1 MKRLRL
7 SALLMLWTLA
17 FPARADSIWEKAKSP
32 PKPGLLNND
41 EVHRLAAVA
50 LHTSRTVKATDP
62 IFGAQTQA
70 SLSPTADMLRR
81 HSAATSA
88 DPRLR
93 YDLGLVL
100 AKLRDCKA
108 AVVVLEDA
116 LKFAGAHPF
125 AEDGSFEL
133 AICYSLMGRH
143 ADEERAYLI
152 ALEVTDRRTHK
163 AIVYSNL
170 AESRMAQG
178 KLDAGIDAAE
188 QAIDL
193 EPDFASARF
202 NLAILRDRSGDA
214 FGALDAAKHAV
225 ELDPEGEYL
234 DGEGVFFEPPYEKH
248 WYYALRDLALADRT
262 MGDERVGHLM
272 AALVAYR
279 KWLDAADPADRY
291 RPRCLEDVARIEKI
305 LKLKPPKP

>member
-1 MKRLRL
+1 MKRAVV
-7 SALLMLWTLA
+7 ALLLTLA
-17 FPARADSIWEKAKSP
+17 LPARADSIWEKAKTP
-32 PKPGLLNND
+32 PKPGLLTND

-50 LHTSRTVKATDP
+50 LHTARSTRANDP
-62 IFGAQTQA
+62 IFGGQTVA
-70 SLSPTADMLRR
+70 PLFGARDMLVR
-81 HSAATSA
+81 HSAATSS

-108 AVVVLEDA
+108 SVVVLENA
-116 LKFAGAHPF
+116 VAFARTHPF
-125 AEDGSFEL
+125 VEDGSFEL
-133 AICYSLMGRH
+133 GICYSLLGRH
-143 ADEERAYLI
+143 GDEERAYLI
-152 ALEVTDRRTHK
+152 ALDVTDRRTHK

-178 KLDAGIDAAE
+178 KLQAGIEAAE
-188 QAIDL
+188 NAIEI
-193 EPDFASARF
+193 EPDFASARY
-202 NLAILRDRSGDA
+202 NLAILKDRSGDA

-234 DGEGVFFEPPYEKH
+234 DGEGVFFEPPYEKN

-279 KWLDAADPADRY
+279 KWLDAAEPDDRY
-291 RPRCLEDVARIEKI
+291 RPRCLEDVARIEKL
-305 LKLKPPKP
+305 LKLKPPKG